1 VRFTVP
7 EGHREEHTK
16 KKMREIEK
24 DRRKKLQELAQAKKD
39 KMEKKNEPKGMD
51 KDEVKEKGADDVKV
65 KKEKETDEIL
75 IKKEEDET
83 IKLKEESSELFL
95 PDNVTP
101 TMSTDCV
108 PVPSTA
114 TILNGEL
121 PAVYAE
127 TC

>member
-1 VRFTVP
+1 MRFTVP

-24 DRRKKLQELAQAKKD
+24 DRRKKLRELAQARREREEAK
-39 KMEKKNEPKGMD
+39 KKNELQETEK
-51 KDEVKEKGADDVKV
+51 KDVE
-65 KKEKETDEIL
+65 EKETDEVS
-75 IKKEEDET
+75 IKKDDT
-83 IKLKEESSELFL
+83 IKLDESSEELLL

-101 TMSTDCV
+101 TMSTDCA
-108 PVPSTA
+108 PVPSSTA

-121 PAVYAE
+121 PAVFAE

>member
-24 DRRKKLQELAQAKKD
+24 DRRKKLQELAQAKK
-39 KMEKKNEPKGMD
+39 EKEEAKKEEKGED
-51 KDEVKEKGADDVKV
+51 KEKEADEI
-65 KKEKETDEIL
+65 KKEKDTDG
-75 IKKEEDET
+75 IKKEKDKGT
-83 IKLKEESSELFL
+83 IKLEESSELFL

-121 PAVYAE
+121 PAVFAE